1 MEKIVFRCLCNIT
14 LEVERQWIG
23 HELQCPNCGTT
34 VVVPDSPD
42 RENPSMA
49 QPAHHQLGHVTVPT
63 GQVTVM
69 KWMEPSIL
77 KRHGNKAL
85 HRWISLGMILG
96 MGLFGILMR
105 AISFQ
110 GEHPRSYTVVFL
122 GCAAVGVV
130 FDLTRRA
137 LMYIPTCVI
146 IVSKEGINRNSIMG
160 NGALFEFLPWHAIG
174 SGSVEIAILGYR
186 SVRLLK
192 LYSHDNQ
199 EIAAIGMARS
209 VQVDQLKKEFATMGK
224 KLTEAA

>member
-23 HELQCPNCGTT
+23 RELQCPNCGLN
-34 VVVPDSPD
+34 VVVPNSPD
-42 RENPSMA
+42 PKNPSMA
-49 QPAHHQLGHVTVPT
+49 QPANHQAGHVMVPT
-63 GQVTVM
+63 GQVNVM

-77 KRHGNKAL
+77 KRISNKAL
-85 HRWISLGMILG
+85 HRWISLGMIMG

-105 AISFQ
+105 AISIQ
-110 GEHPRSYTVVFL
+110 GDHPRSYTVVFL

-137 LMYIPTCVI
+137 LMYVPTCVI
-146 IVSKEGINRNSIMG
+146 IISSEGINRNSIMG

-174 SGSVEIAILGYR
+174 SGRVDTAIIGYR

-199 EIAAIGMARS
+199 EIATIGVGRS
-209 VQVDQLKKEFATMGK
+209 VLIDQVAKEFAVMGK
-224 KLTEAA
+224 SLTQ